1 MTIVVDI
8 IIIIFSAILH
18 EVSHGLAARA
28 LGDKTAEYAGR
39 LTLNPIAHI
48 DVYGSV
54 VMPVVLW
61 FVSGGNFL
69 FAYAKP
75 VPFNP
80 YNLKN
85 QQWGPA
91 VVGVAGPLTNFVLAL
106 AVALLIRSNLFPPA
120 SVEFL
125 VRVVVIN
132 VSLGVFNLVPIPPLD
147 GSKVLFALLPPRFDQ
162 LKFQLE
168 RYGMWAA
175 LIFVFFFSSI
185 LFYPIAFVV
194 RLFLGNV

>member
-1 MTIVVDI
+1 MTIVFDI

-48 DVYGSV
+48 DLYGSV
-54 VMPVVLW
+54 LLPVLLW

-80 YNLKN
+80 YNLKY
-85 QQWGPA
+85 QQWGSA
-91 VVGVAGPLTNFVLAL
+91 VVGVAGPLTNFVLAGV
-106 AVALLIRSNLFPPA
+106 VALLIRSNVFPPA

-132 VSLGVFNLVPIPPLD
+132 VSLGVFNMVPIPPLD
-147 GSKVLFALLPPRFDQ
+147 GSKVLFALLPSRFDH

-168 RYGMWAA
+168 RYGMWVA
-175 LIFVFFFSSI
+175 LVFVFFFSSL
-185 LFYPIAFVV
+185 LFRPIEWVV
-194 RLFLGNV
+194 RVLLGV

>member
-1 MTIVVDI
+1 MTIVFDI

-48 DVYGSV
+48 DLYGSV
-54 VMPVVLW
+54 LLPVLLW

-80 YNLKN
+80 YNLKY
-85 QQWGPA
+85 QQWGSA
-91 VVGVAGPLTNFVLAL
+91 VVGVAGPLTNFVLAGV
-106 AVALLIRSNLFPPA
+106 VALLIRSNVFPPA

-132 VSLGVFNLVPIPPLD
+132 VSLGVFNMVPIPPLD
-147 GSKVLFALLPPRFDQ
+147 RSAVLFALLPSRFDH

-168 RYGMWAA
+168 RYGMWVA
-175 LIFVFFFSSI
+175 LIFVFFFSSL
-185 LFYPIAFVV
+185 LFRPIEWVV
-194 RLFLGNV
+194 RVLLGV

>member
-1 MTIVVDI
+1 MTIVFDI

-48 DVYGSV
+48 DLYGSV
-54 VMPVVLW
+54 LLPVLLW

-80 YNLKN
+80 YNLKY
-85 QQWGPA
+85 QQWGSA
-91 VVGVAGPLTNFVLAL
+91 VVGVAGPLTNFVLAGV
-106 AVALLIRSNLFPPA
+106 VALLIRSNVFPPA

-132 VSLGVFNLVPIPPLD
+132 VSLGVFNMVPIPPLD
-147 GSKVLFALLPPRFDQ
+147 GSKVLFALLPSRFDH

-168 RYGMWAA
+168 RYGMWVA
-175 LIFVFFFSSI
+175 LIFVFFFSSL
-185 LFYPIAFVV
+185 LFRPIEWVV
-194 RLFLGNV
+194 RVLLGV